1 MKYNQILIDGNGVN
15 DYDAYYKCNK
25 TLTTLLMGSRVHVF
39 IFPIFDTQAKSFV
52 WWSDS
57 KYLSDLNTRFM
68 VYKKQKLDLIL
79 SPHREDLSKLFS
91 SLFVLQLSPYNFWSL
106 ARKQT
111 FKIFVKS
118 ITTFRKR
125 ETARVELKLNVFCL
139 IW

>member
-52 WWSDS
+52 
-57 KYLSDLNTRFM
+57 LRSDLNTRFM

-79 SPHREDLSKLFS
+79 FPHWKDLSELVC
-91 SLFVLQLSPYNFWSL
+91 SLKVFVLKLSL
-106 ARKQT
+106 
-111 FKIFVKS
+111 
-118 ITTFRKR
+118 
-125 ETARVELKLNVFCL
+125 E
-139 IW
+139 